1 MGLFG
6 IGVYYSTETVERYP
20 LQKETLHIQVG
31 ANSYQDVEIPWPN
44 ISTNRLGIETVPM
57 LITEGASMAIDV
69 IDEAITIVSKH
80 RSEYGA
86 YQNRLEYAQRNA
98 DNSAENLQAAESRI
112 RDTNIEKEMVQYSKE
127 KILEQAS
134 IAILS
139 HTKANREG
147 ILTLFN

>member
-1 MGLFG
+1 
-6 IGVYYSTETVERYP
+6 
-20 LQKETLHIQVG
+20 
-31 ANSYQDVEIPWPN
+31 
-44 ISTNRLGIETVPM
+44 
-57 LITEGASMAIDV
+57 MAIDV

-112 RDTNIEKEMVQYSKE
+112 RDTNIEREMVQYSKE

>member
-1 MGLFG
+1 
-6 IGVYYSTETVERYP
+6 
-20 LQKETLHIQVG
+20 
-31 ANSYQDVEIPWPN
+31 
-44 ISTNRLGIETVPM
+44 
-57 LITEGASMAIDV
+57 MAIDV

-127 KILEQAS
+127 KIL
-134 IAILS
+134 AILS